1 MRMASGK
8 KNKFSISDLNVTPH
22 PVLPAPDEEMI
33 EAVLKQPNGEEL
45 LASYII
51 DREET
56 IRREND
62 DPFNFGYEPE
72 NWRDADDLLAE
83 YDELLINGG
92 NRAGKSCYAAKRV
105 VQMAVRIP
113 NARIWCL
120 HTTSMSSVQMQ
131 HPLIH
136 QYLPLEWKSAKKGRV
151 TNILYSQKNGFGNN
165 TFIGPNGSQV
175 TFLNFAQEK
184 RVIEGGEV
192 DMVWIDEG
200 FDELDWIETLRY
212 RLITRRGLGD
222 GRGKLLMTFT
232 PITGF
237 SPVCREYLA
246 GFETIRSEKSELLPG
261 QNVKS
266 VALGEMPY
274 IARSGRKNS
283 AVMWFHTKMNPY
295 QDWDS
300 MVKQLSG
307 RPKQEIKI
315 RAYGFA
321 DDATTT
327 QFPQFK
333 SHNIIPHNRIPT
345 ENVSRYFATDPG
357 GQKNWF
363 MLWVAVDEHGRKYIY
378 REWPDNAEWAVPG
391 PGDGKKGLAQTQ
403 DVVLGIAD
411 IVELIKE
418 LEGEEAIEERW
429 IDPRM
434 GATQAAG
441 KLGGTSYID
450 LLADEGMDVLPSAG
464 LRIDQGVGMINDW
477 LAYDEDRPISI
488 DNEPSLYVSEKCENL
503 IYCMRTWA
511 NREKDGATKDPIDTL
526 RYMAVMNPTYLDPK
540 GNKSYGGGGY

>member
-1 MRMASGK
+1 MATGIKS
-8 KNKFSISDLNVTPH
+8 KFSISDLNVTPH
-22 PVLPAPDEEMI
+22 PVIPAPDEEMI
-33 EAVLKQPNGEEL
+33 KAVLKQPNGEEL

-56 IRREND
+56 IERENK

-72 NWRDADDLLAE
+72 NWRDADDLLNT
-83 YDELLINGG
+83 YDEVLINGG

-113 NARIWCL
+113 NAKIWCL

-136 QYLPLEWKSAKKGRV
+136 QYLPLEWKNAKKSRV

-165 TFIGPNGSQV
+165 SLIGPNGSQII
-175 TFLNFAQEK
+175 FLNFAQEK

-261 QNVKS
+261 QNVKG

-274 IARSGRKNS
+274 IARSGRRNS

-300 MVKQLSG
+300 MVNQLTG

-333 SHNIIPHNRIPT
+333 SHNIIPHDRIPT
-345 ENVSRYFATDPG
+345 ENVTRYFATDPG

-363 MLWVAVDEHGRKYIY
+363 MLWVAVDDHGRKYIY
-378 REWPDNAEWAVPG
+378 REWPDIDFGEWAVPG

-403 DVVLGIAD
+403 DVVLGISD
-411 IVELIKE
+411 IVEMIKE
-418 LEGEEAIEERW
+418 LEGEEAIEERF

-434 GATQAAG
+434 GASQAAG
-441 KLGGTSYID
+441 KFGGTSYID
-450 LLADEGMDVLPSAG
+450 LLADEGMDMIPSAG

-477 LAYDEDRPISI
+477 LAYDEDRPITI
-488 DNEPSLYVSEKCENL
+488 DNEPSFYVSEKCENL

-511 NREKDGATKDPIDTL
+511 NKEKAGATSDPISTL
-526 RYMAVMNPTYLDPK
+526 RYLAVMNPTHLDPK
-540 GNKSYGGGGY
+540 GNRSYGGGGY